1 MIRQAVKKKVPEVL
15 LMNYLKPIRILKN
28 KDSTL
33 SLKTQNMSI
42 MNKIPIDHRS
52 TTNMEVVKRKR
63 KIAKVVN

>member
-1 MIRQAVKKKVPEVL
+1 VPEVL